1 VKEKVK
7 KIMTKEEAKL
17 HYQDCEDIEECW
29 EDRFLEHL
37 TFFRTKVPVPSL
49 FTSRLKKLERDK
61 LAAEALGIQFRDD
74 CSLPDLPT
82 FIPDELKSIL
92 VYQEGT
98 RRLMEALFFLP
109 NPLKTVKIV
118 EEYLDFTKRFLNSIE
133 FKNVEGID
141 VKLSVIPDHM
151 ELLKEIKRYELK
163 GILRF
168 SDLDMQDEDILV
180 REVWRIGRL
189 KEKVEQDV

>member
-1 VKEKVK
+1 
-7 KIMTKEEAKL
+7 MTKEEAKL

>member
-1 VKEKVK
+1 
-7 KIMTKEEAKL
+7 MTKEEAKL

-49 FTSRLKKLERDK
+49 FLSRLKKLERDK
-61 LAAEALGIQFRDD
+61 RAAEALGIQFRDD